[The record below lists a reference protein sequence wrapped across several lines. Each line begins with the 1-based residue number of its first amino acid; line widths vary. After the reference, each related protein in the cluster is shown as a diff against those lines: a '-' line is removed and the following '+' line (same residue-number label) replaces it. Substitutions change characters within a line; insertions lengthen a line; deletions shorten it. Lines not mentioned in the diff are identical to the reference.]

1 MREDR
6 VLVVTAELVEQGV
19 QTLAEL
25 SADKLKHNVYPLRQQ
40 VVDFCPVAILAW
52 MIIQMI
58 N

>member
-1 MREDR
+1 MGEDR
-6 VLVVTAELVEQGV
+6 VLVVSAELVQQDV

-25 SADKLKHNVYPLRQQ
+25 SADKLKHNVDPLRQQ

-52 MIIQMI
+52 VI